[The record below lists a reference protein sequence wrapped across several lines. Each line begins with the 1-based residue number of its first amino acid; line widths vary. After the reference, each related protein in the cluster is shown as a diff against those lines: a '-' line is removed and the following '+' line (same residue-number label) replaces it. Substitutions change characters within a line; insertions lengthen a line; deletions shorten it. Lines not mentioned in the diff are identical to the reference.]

1 MEPTINPSIEKAQK
15 GAKNPARK
23 DAISLAYAKKSRL
36 RIMPI
41 TITMLSL
48 VLVLKIYDIYAGTM
62 LMREAGIIATAE
74 ASAPKKEEAK
84 KEEAK
89 KEEGKADETASDKE
103 GHGEKKEA
111 EAKDKGNVGEKR
123 ISLGEIKALKKL
135 DEQTKYSQVEL
146 DLLQS
151 LAKRRDEIDA
161 REKELTIKSK
171 VLDSTEQRINAKL
184 EELKALEAK
193 VKISLAQYDEKQAAD
208 VRSLVKIYESM
219 KPADAAAIFNE
230 LELPILL
237 SVIDAMSERKV
248 APVLAAMDPKRAR
261 EVTEELAQIRK
272 VKAAPQVSNSA
283 AASTPPAP
291 KL

>member
-1 MEPTINPSIEKAQK
+1 MANVVINPSKEKIVATK
-15 GAKNPARK
+15 ANDNGKPK
-23 DAISLAYAKKSRL
+23 IKEAIGLTQHTKKRL

-48 VLVLKIYDIYAGTM
+48 LLVLKIYDIYAGTM
-62 LMREAGIIATAE
+62 LLRESGIIATAE
-74 ASAPKKEEAK
+74 ASSPKKDEGKEEAS
-84 KEEAK
+84 A
-89 KEEGKADETASDKE
+89 
-103 GHGEKKEA
+103 GHGDAKQGDDKHAKE
-111 EAKDKGNVGEKR
+111 KDKGNVGEKK

-135 DEQTKYSQVEL
+135 GEQTKYSQVEL

-151 LAKRRDEIDA
+151 LAKRRDELDA

-171 VLDSTEQRINAKL
+171 VLDSTEQRINSKL
-184 EELKALEAK
+184 EELKALDEK

-219 KPADAAAIFNE
+219 KPSDAAAIFNE

-272 VKAAPQVSNSA
+272 VKADASKTTSA
-283 AASTPPAP
+283 APAAPAAP

>member
-1 MEPTINPSIEKAQK
+1 MEPTINPSKEKVQK

-74 ASAPKKEEAK
+74 ASAPKKEEGK
-84 KEEAK
+84 KEEA
-89 KEEGKADETASDKE
+89 ASDKE

-111 EAKDKGNVGEKR
+111 DAKDKGNVGEKK

-184 EELKALEAK
+184 EELKALESK

-272 VKAAPQVSNSA
+272 VKAAPQASNSA

>member
-1 MEPTINPSIEKAQK
+1 MEPAINPSKEKTPKGQK
-15 GAKNPARK
+15 KPARK
-23 DAISLAYAKKSRL
+23 DALSLAYAKKSRL

-48 VLVLKIYDIYAGTM
+48 VLTLKIYDIYAGTM

-74 ASAPKKEEAK
+74 ASAPKKEE
-84 KEEAK
+84 
-89 KEEGKADETASDKE
+89 DAS
-103 GHGEKKEA
+103 HGDKKEA
-111 EAKDKGNVGEKR
+111 DAKDKGNVGEKK

-135 DEQTKYSQVEL
+135 GEQTKYSQVEL

-151 LAKRRDEIDA
+151 LAKRRDELDA

-171 VLDSTEQRINAKL
+171 VLESTEQRINTKL
-184 EELKALEAK
+184 DELKALEAQVK
-193 VKISLAQYDEKQAAD
+193 VSLAQYDEKQAAD
-208 VRSLVKIYESM
+208 VKSLVKIYENM
-219 KPADAAAIFNE
+219 KPVDAAAIFNE

-272 VKAAPQVSNSA
+272 VKATSQASNSTTPAAPAAPA
-283 AASTPPAP
+283 AAPAP